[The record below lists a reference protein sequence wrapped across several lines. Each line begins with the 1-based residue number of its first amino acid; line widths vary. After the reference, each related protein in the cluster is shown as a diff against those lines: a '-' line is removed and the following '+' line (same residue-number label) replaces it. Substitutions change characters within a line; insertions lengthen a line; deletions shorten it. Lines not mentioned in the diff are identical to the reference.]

1 MQEDKR
7 DRRAAVDIRA
17 ALEAADPLRS
27 EDPLSATAVEQM
39 RQTVLNAG
47 STLKH
52 FEWFWPRALG
62 AVALVVLMVIV
73 GSQASRNKPTSVD
86 AGDINVAVAAEPA
99 ERRQLQFETP
109 GGTRIIWT
117 LDPAFKLQGV
127 AP

>member
-1 MQEDKR
+1 MQEEMR

-27 EDPLSATAVEQM
+27 EDPLGGTAVELM

-47 STLKH
+47 STVKH

-62 AVALVVLMVIV
+62 AVALLVLMVIV
-73 GSQASRNKPTSVD
+73 GSQASRNKLTSVD
-86 AGDINVAVAAEPA
+86 AGDTKGEVPAEPA

-117 LDPAFKLQGV
+117 LDPAFKLEGV